1 MILLSDLVDRYRNE
15 LEQVH
20 GHELLPGHH
29 QALNC
34 MRSCR
39 NQYSPVMLLE
49 CKDCHHRINL
59 PHSCGHRSCPHCQHH
74 ESQQW
79 LDRQRAKLL
88 PVDYYLVTFT
98 VPYEMRE
105 LFWQHQRVAYDLLLK
120 TAWQTIASFASRDPR
135 LKGRTGAHAVLHTHS
150 RRLDYHPHVH
160 LIVPAGA
167 VDETRKQWIKKAGKY
182 LFKGENL
189 ARVFR
194 GKWFEGMANCGL
206 QVESKLPTQWV
217 VDCQHV
223 GRGDKALVYLGRY
236 LYRGVLPEKN
246 ILAEENGT
254 VTFQYT
260 ENSGALKTRTLTG
273 GEFLWLLLLHV
284 LPRRFRRVRDFGFL
298 HGNCKRLLQLLQL
311 ILMVRLPEPLPEMER
326 PPVLCP
332 HCRGV
337 MRIIATWLR
346 LQAPLLC

>member
-1 MILLSDLVDRYRNE
+1 MILLSELVDRYRGE
-15 LEQVH
+15 LERLH
-20 GHELLPGHH
+20 SHELLPGHH
-29 QALNC
+29 QALNAI
-34 MRSCR
+34 RSCR

-49 CKDCHHRINL
+49 CEDCHRRINL

-79 LDRQRAKLL
+79 LERQRAKLL
-88 PVDYYLVTFT
+88 PVHYYLVTFT
-98 VPYEMRE
+98 VPYELRE
-105 LFWQHQRVAYDLLLK
+105 LFWQHQRTAYDLLLK
-120 TAWQTIASFASRDPR
+120 TAWQTIASFARRDPR
-135 LKGRTGAHAVLHTHS
+135 LKGGIGAHAVLHTHS

-167 VDETRKQWIKKAGKY
+167 VDEARRQWKKKAGQY
-182 LFKGENL
+182 LFRAENL

-194 GKWFEGMANCGL
+194 GKWFEAMASGGL
-206 QVESKLPTQWV
+206 KAESTLPPQWV

-223 GRGDKALVYLGRY
+223 GLGDKALVYLGRY

-246 ILAEENGT
+246 ILADEDGA

-260 ENSGALKTRTLTG
+260 ENSGGIKTRTLNG

-298 HGNCKRLLQLLQL
+298 HCNCKRLLQLLQL
-311 ILMVRLPEPLPEMER
+311 LLMVRLPEPMPERER

-332 HCRGV
+332 HCQGV
-337 MRIIATWLR
+337 MRIIATRLR
-346 LQAPLLC
+346 WQVPMLC

>member
-1 MILLSDLVDRYRNE
+1 MILISNLVDRYRSE
-15 LEQVH
+15 LEQIH
-20 GHELLPGHH
+20 GHELLPSHH

-39 NQYSPVMLLE
+39 NQCSPVMLLE
-49 CKDCHHRINL
+49 CKNCHHRINL

-74 ESQQW
+74 ECQQW
-79 LDRQRAKLL
+79 LQRQRARLL
-88 PVDYYLVTFT
+88 PVEYYLITFT
-98 VPYEMRE
+98 VPSELRE
-105 LFWQHQRVAYDLLLK
+105 LFWKQQRIAYDLLLK

-167 VDETRKQWIKKAGKY
+167 VDETRRQWRKKTGKY
-182 LFKGENL
+182 LFRAENL

-194 GKWFEGMANCGL
+194 SKWFEAMARTGL
-206 QVESKLPTQWV
+206 KAQRTLPSMWV

-223 GRGDKALVYLGRY
+223 GHGDKALLYLGRY

-246 ILAEENGT
+246 ILAEKNGT

-260 ENSGALKTRTLTG
+260 ENSGAVKTRTLTG

-284 LPRRFRRVRDFGFL
+284 LPKRFRRVRDFGFL
-298 HGNCKRLLQLLQL
+298 HGNCKPLLRLIQLLL
-311 ILMVRLPEPLPEMER
+311 IVRLPEPMAEMER
-326 PPVLCP
+326 SPVLCP
-332 HCRGV
+332 HCQGV
-337 MRIIATWLR
+337 MRIIATRLR
-346 LQAPLLC
+346 LQGPMLC